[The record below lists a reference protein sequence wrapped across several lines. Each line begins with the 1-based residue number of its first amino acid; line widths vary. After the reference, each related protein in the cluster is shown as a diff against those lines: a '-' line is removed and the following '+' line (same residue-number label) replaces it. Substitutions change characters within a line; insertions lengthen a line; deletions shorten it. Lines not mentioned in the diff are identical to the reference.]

1 MKVREAIE
9 RGLTDKENVIAF
21 IEGYDGWERFI
32 VDMKDYFQSARIE
45 ISDEEADSW
54 DNILEAEI
62 IENPELDLVIINI

>member
-32 VDMKDYFQSARIE
+32 VDMKDYYQSARIE

-62 IENPELDLVIINI
+62 IENPELDLL

>member
-62 IENPELDLVIINI
+62 IENPELDLL